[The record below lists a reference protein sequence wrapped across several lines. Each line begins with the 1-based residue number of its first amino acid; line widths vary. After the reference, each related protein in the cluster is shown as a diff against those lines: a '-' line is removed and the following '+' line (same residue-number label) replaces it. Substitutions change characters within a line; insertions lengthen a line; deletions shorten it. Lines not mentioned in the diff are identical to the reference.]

1 MLTSQTT
8 ILSNGL
14 RMIHLHSESPVAYCG
29 FAVNAGTRDEQSDE
43 FGLAHFIEHML
54 FKGTPQRR
62 SWHILNRLEQVGGEL
77 NAYTTKEETFIYATF
92 LSGDF
97 ERAVELLSDL
107 VFHSNFPEK
116 EIEKERAVVLDEI
129 NSYKDNPAEL
139 IYDEFEN
146 MLFRGH
152 EIGHHILGETQ
163 SLNRFT
169 QQSCL
174 SFFNRNYLPGNMVF
188 FSMGKIPFAK
198 IVHWVTKYAGAPI
211 AGNTA
216 IHRTAPGC
224 ILPDNRQLEMES
236 FQAHVMIGARG
247 YSLFDEKRPALHFLN
262 NILGG
267 PGMNSRLN
275 LSLREKHGYVYNV
288 ESNLTTCTDTGVF
301 SVYFGCDQKY
311 VEKCIALVHKELKE
325 LRNKALTDSQLY
337 AAKKQL
343 KGQLG
348 ISGENSENVVL
359 SMGKVFLHKN
369 RYYSLEDNYNL
380 IDKITSRELWEVAN
394 EIFDDKQLSQLIIL

>member
-1 MLTSQTT
+1 MVSCQTT
-8 ILSNGL
+8 ILSNEL

-29 FAVNAGTRDEQSDE
+29 FAVNAGTRDERQDE

-54 FKGTPQRR
+54 FKGTRQRR
-62 SWHILNRLEQVGGEL
+62 SWHILNRMEQVGGEL

-129 NSYKDNPAEL
+129 NSYKDNPSEL

-146 MLFRGH
+146 MLFQGH
-152 EIGHHILGETQ
+152 EIGHHILGEMQ
-163 SLNRFT
+163 SLNQFT

-174 SFFNRNYLPGNMVF
+174 SFFSLNYLPGNMVF
-188 FSMGKIPFAK
+188 FSMGNTPFAQ
-198 IVHWVTKYAGAPI
+198 IVRWVTKYAGGEN
-211 AGNTA
+211 AGKTA
-216 IHRTAPGC
+216 IHRITPNG
-224 ILPDNRQLEMES
+224 ILPGNRQLEMES
-236 FQAHVMIGARG
+236 FQAHIMIGARG
-247 YSLFDEKRPALHFLN
+247 YRLLDEKRPPLYLLN

-275 LSLREKHGYVYNV
+275 LSLREKYGYVYNV
-288 ESNLTTCTDTGVF
+288 ESNLTTYTDTGVF
-301 SVYFGCDQKY
+301 AVYFGCDQKY
-311 VEKCIALVHKELKE
+311 VEKCIALVHKELKD
-325 LRNKALTDSQLY
+325 LRNKLLTDRQLF

-343 KGQLG
+343 KGQWG
-348 ISGENSENVVL
+348 IANENSENVAL

-369 RYYSLEDNYNL
+369 RFHSLDDNYNL
-380 IDKITSRELWEVAN
+380 IDKITSREVWEVAN
-394 EIFDDKQLSQLIIL
+394 EIFDEKQLSQLIIL